1 MSFLPGMTIPIELS
15 IVAVDL
21 LLFNILV
28 SNFGSREN
36 HGEILNS
43 HISELELRVKN
54 FRKNLSI
61 PWTKNTLDS
70 ALSCC
75 SSISEWLDKV
85 FGKRVCL
92 TPQ

>member
-1 MSFLPGMTIPIELS
+1 MHVIPSGMTIPIELS

-28 SNFGSREN
+28 SNFGSRAN
-36 HGEILNS
+36 QGEILTRIFRDWN
-43 HISELELRVKN
+43 RVKD

-75 SSISEWLDKV
+75 SSISEWLDKL
-85 FGKRVCL
+85 FGKEFV
-92 TPQ
+92 

>member
-1 MSFLPGMTIPIELS
+1 MHVIPSGMTIPPIELS
-15 IVAVDL
+15 IVAVDV

-28 SNFGSREN
+28 SNFGSRAN
-36 HGEILNS
+36 QGEILNS
-43 HISELELRVKN
+43 HISGLELRVKD

-75 SSISEWLDKV
+75 SSISEWLDISYSEKEFV
-85 FGKRVCL
+85 
-92 TPQ
+92 